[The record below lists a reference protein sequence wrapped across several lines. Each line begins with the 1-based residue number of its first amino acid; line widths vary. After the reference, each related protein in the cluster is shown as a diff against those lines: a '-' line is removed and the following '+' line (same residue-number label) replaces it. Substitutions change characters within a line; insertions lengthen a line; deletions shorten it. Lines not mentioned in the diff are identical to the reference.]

1 MATADEATLSERKRE
16 ALAHAREGKSTKEI
30 AEAMGVTY
38 NAANEH
44 IRSLRSK
51 GFLPKSRRRR
61 GRRSAGPKPVTPT
74 PVVSSN
80 GGGRV
85 GHVVVETLRRAVNE
99 TDEAIEANQREMA
112 MLSERQHE
120 IAEETN
126 TLADLRQDLDG
137 RVKSLA

>member
-44 IRSLRSK
+44 IRTLRSK

-61 GRRSAGPKPVTPT
+61 GGRSTAPKETPT
-74 PVVSSN
+74 TVASSN
-80 GGGRV
+80 GGRV
-85 GHVVVETLRRAVNE
+85 GHVVAETLRRAVGE
-99 TDEAIEANQREMA
+99 TDEAIESLHQETASLSQRM
-112 MLSERQHE
+112 HE
-120 IAEETN
+120 IAEETEML
-126 TLADLRQDLDG
+126 TDLRKDLDG
-137 RVKSLA
+137 RVKTLA